1 MKLESD
7 QPLVSII
14 ILSYNSLKFLKKC
27 LRSVLSTEYNNFE
40 VILVDNA
47 STDGS
52 IEYVEKKFGHDY
64 RLNIIRNERN
74 LGFAEGN
81 NVGARVARGNYVVF
95 VNSDTVVDPNWLNE
109 LVNVMEENPA
119 IGVCQSKL
127 LSMENPKIL
136 DSAGDFIDYYGVMM
150 RRGGDCM
157 ERDEGQYD
165 TVEEIFS
172 ARGAAMITRRRIINE
187 VGLFDPAFFLTY
199 EDIDFCWRARLRGY
213 KIYFV
218 PKSVVYH
225 AGEAFTSTSFK
236 VFFTTR
242 NRIVALIKNYE
253 LHNLM
258 KFSPQVIA
266 ISILILAAELAIRNR
281 PKLAL
286 NRLRGILWVLL
297 NFKYVWK
304 EHLRIQHH
312 IRRVPD
318 SEVMQHMVKTNLAV
332 SYWLPLWRKYRTS
345 RKG

>member
-1 MKLESD
+1 LKLESD

-14 ILSYNSLKFLKKC
+14 ILSYNSLKFLEKC
-27 LRSVLSTEYNNFE
+27 LRSVLNTKYNNFE

-47 STDGS
+47 STDSS
-52 IEYVEKKFGHDY
+52 IEYVEKEFGHDY

-81 NVGARVARGNYVVF
+81 DVGARVARGNYVVF
-95 VNSDTVVDPNWLNE
+95 LNPDTVVDPNWLNE
-109 LVNVMEENPA
+109 FVNLMEDDPA

-127 LSMENPKIL
+127 LSMENSKIL
-136 DSAGDFIDYYGVMM
+136 DSAGDFIDRYGVMM
-150 RRGGDCM
+150 RRGGDWM

-165 TVEEIFS
+165 TVDEIFS
-172 ARGAAMITRRRIINE
+172 ARGAAMMIRRRIINE

-213 KIYFV
+213 KVYFV

-236 VFFTTR
+236 VFFTAR
-242 NRIVALIKNYE
+242 NRIMALIKNYE
-253 LHNLM
+253 LRTLV
-258 KFSPQVIA
+258 KFLPQIIA
-266 ISILILAAELAIRNR
+266 VSIFILTAELAIRNR

-286 NRLRGILWVLL
+286 NRLRGMLWVLL

-304 EHLRIQHH
+304 EHSRIQHS
-312 IRRVPD
+312 IRKVPD

-332 SYWLPLWRKYRTS
+332 SYWLPLWRKYRPS
-345 RKG
+345 R